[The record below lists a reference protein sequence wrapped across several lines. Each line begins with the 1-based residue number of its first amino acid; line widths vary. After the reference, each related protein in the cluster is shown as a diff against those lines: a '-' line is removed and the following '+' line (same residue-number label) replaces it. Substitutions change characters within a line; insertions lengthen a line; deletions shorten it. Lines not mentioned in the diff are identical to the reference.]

1 MTKLYNAQAVSTQ
14 RDHLGINLITAMLL
28 AAWAVAL
35 LIPTPLSAQSTTS
48 ARALGMA
55 GGYLLE
61 SSSCEAATA
70 NPANLALPGNRAFS
84 FKLISVSG
92 LVANNAF
99 SLADYNKYNGAYL
112 TASDKQDILAKI
124 PSTGLDLDFH
134 GSASALS
141 FSVGSFALTTEII
154 GGGKGTFPK
163 DPIELVLM
171 GNKIGETIDATGS
184 GAKGWSA
191 VAVGLSYGM
200 KVMTTRHWEIGAGVS
215 VKYLHGLAYFSADG
229 QSAQAITLATGFSGS
244 GGLTT
249 QQALGGRGYAFDLGF
264 TAQGEHALYGVVFKN
279 LIASLNWDRQVE
291 RKAYTFQFDNITVES
306 GGSDSLWTSQEQDLP
321 ATAWRS
327 RPPLE
332 IQVGASRKFGR
343 LLTAASLSQGFEE
356 SAFVSK
362 NPRLA
367 CGLEYPV
374 LGLLALRTGLA
385 AGGVDDLSA
394 AVGLGIDL
402 GPLNLDLA
410 YASAARLVPWG
421 GRGGQFAVSSILEF

>member
-1 MTKLYNAQAVSTQ
+1 
-14 RDHLGINLITAMLL
+14 
-28 AAWAVAL
+28 
-35 LIPTPLSAQSTTS
+35 
-48 ARALGMA
+48 MA

-70 NPANLALPGNRAFS
+70 NPANLGLPGTRAFS

-92 LVANNAF
+92 LVANSAF

-112 TASDKQDILAKI
+112 TESDKHDILAKI

-134 GSASALS
+134 GNVSALS
-141 FSVGSFALTTEII
+141 FSAGPVALTTEII

-171 GNKIGETIDATGS
+171 GNKIGETIDAAGS
-184 GAKGWSA
+184 DAKGWSA
-191 VAVGLSYGM
+191 VAVGLSYGR
-200 KVMTTRHWEIGAGVS
+200 KIMTTSHWDLGAGVS
-215 VKYLHGLAYFSADG
+215 VKYLQGLAYFSADG
-229 QSAQAITLATGFSGS
+229 QSAQAITLVTGFSGS

-249 QQALGGRGYAFDLGF
+249 QQALGGRGYSVDLGF
-264 TAQGEHALYGVVFKN
+264 TAQGEHAQYGIVFKN
-279 LIASLNWDRQVE
+279 LVASLNWNRGIE
-291 RKAYTFQFDNITVES
+291 KKAYTFHFENITIES
-306 GGSDSLWTSQEQDLP
+306 GSPDSLWTSEEQDLP
-321 ATAWRS
+321 ATAWRT

-332 IQVGASRKFGR
+332 IQVGAARKFGR

-362 NPRLA
+362 KPRIA

-374 LGLLALRTGLA
+374 LGLIALRTGLA

-421 GRGGQFAVSSILEF
+421 GRGGQFALSAILEF